1 MYGMLHKQRYEQLH
15 AEGTATQRAKGQ
27 RDDPEESAMYCGRV
41 RPCGT
46 TPHKM
51 LPYLAG
57 LTLPHRADGGVD
69 ANLMESPYLE
79 SWPSSAGCN
88 TNGNTISRA
97 KETTIVRL
105 RWNGNVSCEGPHGGP
120 AMPPFVHA
128 SALYYRIV
136 YQCCEAGVVVYRRAM
151 QALLELCGVFD
162 FLIK

>member
-1 MYGMLHKQRYEQLH
+1 MNRSLYGLSLILGAFPRNEISEQRSTMYGMLHKQRYEQLH

-79 SWPSSAGCN
+79 PWPISLGCN
-88 TNGNTISRA
+88 TNSNTIGRA
-97 KETTIVRL
+97 KEIAFVWI
-105 RWNGNVSCEGPHGGP
+105 RWNGDVSCEGPHGGIT
-120 AMPPFVHA
+120 MPPFVVA
-128 SALYYRIV
+128 SVLYSRIV
-136 YQCCEAGVVVYRRAM
+136 
-151 QALLELCGVFD
+151 
-162 FLIK
+162 

>member
-1 MYGMLHKQRYEQLH
+1 MLHKQRYEQLD

-69 ANLMESPYLE
+69 ANLNGVTLTRAMANIVKEIAIV
-79 SWPSSAGCN
+79 WIRCN
-88 TNGNTISRA
+88 GD
-97 KETTIVRL
+97 VP
-105 RWNGNVSCEGPHGGP
+105 CEGPHGGIT
-120 AMPPFVHA
+120 MPPRSCVRFVFSHKC
-128 SALYYRIV
+128 STVVKRVLLCIGE
-136 YQCCEAGVVVYRRAM
+136 CCKYCLDCVEH
-151 QALLELCGVFD
+151 
-162 FLIK
+162 LIISPNNSLVL